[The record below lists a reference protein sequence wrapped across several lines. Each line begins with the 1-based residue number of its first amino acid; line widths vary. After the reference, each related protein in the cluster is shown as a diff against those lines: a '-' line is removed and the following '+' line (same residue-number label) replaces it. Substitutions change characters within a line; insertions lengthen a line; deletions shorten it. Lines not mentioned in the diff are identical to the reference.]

1 MYTHKVIVNLETF
14 IVISKIIWYECVST
28 KDPSLKRFSGIQE
41 KKIIPFQPT
50 KTGME
55 GKENYISKLCNYG
68 GMALSF

>member
-1 MYTHKVIVNLETF
+1 MNALVR
-14 IVISKIIWYECVST
+14 KIQVSSDFLVF
-28 KDPSLKRFSGIQE
+28 KK